1 MKRLSIQNIL
11 VPIDFSKLSSQAVET
26 AKQVA
31 FRFEA
36 RLHLVHINEANYPAG
51 FMAPTPGLSGDVVS
65 IQHANEKELQRRLV
79 DFAVR
84 LSFSPSDCHVI
95 SDAPNFDAICR
106 FAQRVAADLIVMPT
120 HGHTG
125 LKHVFL
131 GSTAERVVQHASCP
145 VLIARHRDS
154 GFNRILVPVDFS
166 GSSMKALNYA
176 ISFAGRVGAKIILL
190 HAMRPGY
197 AYVGDARTVY
207 DLAAFNESLRVET
220 ERQMREFIHAAKFG
234 GVKFETA
241 VRLGAAVEEICD
253 FARSED
259 VDLIITATHGRTGF
273 KHVLIGSVAER
284 VVRHADRPVL
294 VVPSHP
300 KLRLATLKRCAH
312 PTGII
317 CRVRRHT
324 PAMKPNPAH
333 LPRHIHLG
341 SKGVPYE
348 NNPSNRTSE
357 IDRHAPTV

>member
-145 VLIARHRDS
+145 VLIARHHDS
-154 GFNRILVPVDFS
+154 GFNKILVPVDFS
-166 GSSMKALNYA
+166 GSSLEALNYA
-176 ISFAGRVGAKIILL
+176 IKFAEKVAAKIIVF
-190 HAMRPGY
+190 HAVHLGY
-197 AYVGDARTVY
+197 AYTSDGYAMY
-207 DLAAFNESLRVET
+207 DLSQISKTLRKDA
-220 ERQMREFIHAAKFG
+220 ERQMPEFVRAAKFG
-234 GVKFETA
+234 SVKFETA
-241 VRLGAAVEEICD
+241 IRVGPAVEEICA
-253 FARSED
+253 FAKGED
-259 VDLIITATHGRTGF
+259 VDLIIAATHGRTGF
-273 KHVLIGSVAER
+273 KHVLIGSIAENI
-284 VVRHADRPVL
+284 VRHADRPVL

-317 CRVRRHT
+317 CRVRRRT
-324 PAMKPNPAH
+324 PAMKLNPAH
-333 LPRHIHLG
+333 LPGHIHLR